1 MKLVV
6 AEKPSVA
13 QSIAKV
19 IGANKRQDGYL
30 EGNGYLVSWCV
41 GHLVELC
48 TPDEYDE
55 KYSKWNKED
64 LPILPDPFKWQVSKG
79 KNKQF
84 NILKDLMYRKDVDEI
99 ICATDAGR
107 EGELIF
113 RLVYIQAKCRKPFKR
128 LWISSMEDSA
138 IKDGFSNLKDGRAYD
153 SLYIAALCRS
163 KADWLVGINATR
175 LFTCTYGKR
184 LTVGRVQTPT
194 LAMIVE
200 RQDQID
206 HFTKEKYF
214 NVHLKKDELEVIKE
228 KIFDE
233 NAAKA
238 ISDKCNGKELVIASV
253 KKTGKTINP
262 PKLYD
267 LTTLQREANRFFGY
281 TAQKTL
287 DMTQSLYEK
296 KLVTYPRTDSQYLT
310 EDMRDT
316 AVYLLGAI
324 RRTFLPDSTNGD
336 VEIGRII
343 NNSKVSDHHA
353 IIPTAEIEKQDLSGL
368 SKEETDIL
376 KLISF
381 NMLCAVGT
389 RHEYLETEI
398 KAVCEGE
405 EYRAKGRTVT
415 SPGWKAIERV
425 TKDTLRRKAE
435 KGEKEATL
443 PDVREEQR
451 FFPVAA
457 SLSEHYTQ
465 PPKPFSEDSLLSKM
479 ETAGNEDFDE
489 DTEKKGLGTPATRA
503 SMIEKL
509 ISSGYVIR
517 KGKQLLP
524 TEDGINLIKV
534 IPDTI
539 KSPKLT
545 ADWENTLLQ
554 MERGKSDPGVFLDD
568 IKSMVCSLIK
578 DHGSVSEEEKSRF
591 SFIRKEIGKCPR
603 CGKPVHEG
611 RQNFYC
617 SDRNCGF
624 CIWKE
629 SKSLTAMK
637 KKVDLRMAK
646 DLLET
651 GRTHVKGLYS
661 PKKDKRFDADLVLED
676 TGKYVNLNLDFAKEG
691 KKDR

>member
-84 NILKDLMYRKDVDEI
+84 NILKGLMYRKDVDEI

-113 RLVYIQAKCRKPFKR
+113 RLVYNQAKCRKPFKR

-153 SLYIAALCRS
+153 SLYDAALCRS

-353 IIPTAEIEKQDLSGL
+353 IIPTVEIEKQDLSGL
-368 SKEETDIL
+368 SNIL

-415 SPGWKAIERV
+415 SPGWKAVERV

-479 ETAGNEDFDE
+479 ETAGNENFDE

-603 CGKPVHEG
+603 CGKPVYEG

-617 SDRNCGF
+617 SDRGCGF

>member
-84 NILKDLMYRKDVDEI
+84 NILKGLMYRKDVDEI

-138 IKDGFSNLKDGRAYD
+138 IKDGFSNLKDDRAYD

-184 LTVGRVQTPT
+184 LTV
-194 LAMIVE
+194 IVE

-228 KIFDE
+228 KIFNE

-324 RRTFLPDSTNGD
+324 RRTFLPDSTNDD

-389 RHEYLETEI
+389 RYEYLETEI

-405 EYRAKGRTVT
+405 EFRAKGRTVT
-415 SPGWKAIERV
+415 SPGWKAVERV
-425 TKDTLRRKAE
+425 TKDTLRRKTE
-435 KGEKEATL
+435 KGEKESTL

-603 CGKPVHEG
+603 CGKPVYEG

-617 SDRNCGF
+617 SDRGCGF

>member
-84 NILKDLMYRKDVDEI
+84 NILKGLMYRKDVDEI

-138 IKDGFSNLKDGRAYD
+138 IKDGFSNLKDDRAYD

-200 RQDQID
+200 RQDQIN

-238 ISDKCNGKELVIASV
+238 ISDKCNGKELV

-316 AVYLLGAI
+316 EVYLLGAI

-578 DHGSVSEEEKSRF
+578 DHDSVSEEEKSRF

-603 CGKPVHEG
+603 CGKPVYEG

-617 SDRNCGF
+617 SDRGCGF

-646 DLLET
+646 NLLET

-661 PKKDKRFDADLVLED
+661 RKKDKRFDADLVLED

>member
-84 NILKDLMYRKDVDEI
+84 NILKGLMYRKDVDEI

-153 SLYIAALCRS
+153 SLYDAALCRS

-415 SPGWKAIERV
+415 SPGWKAVERV

-603 CGKPVHEG
+603 CGKPVYEG

-617 SDRNCGF
+617 SDRGCGF

>member
-84 NILKDLMYRKDVDEI
+84 NILKGLMYRKDVDEI

-113 RLVYIQAKCRKPFKR
+113 RLVYNQAKCRKPFKR

-153 SLYIAALCRS
+153 SLYDAALCRS

-296 KLVTYPRTDSQYLT
+296 KLVTYPRTDSQYL
-310 EDMRDT
+310 
-316 AVYLLGAI
+316 GAI

-353 IIPTAEIEKQDLSGL
+353 IIPTVEIEKQDLSGL

-398 KAVCEGE
+398 KAVCEDE

-415 SPGWKAIERV
+415 SPGWKAVERV

-603 CGKPVHEG
+603 CGKPVYEG

-617 SDRNCGF
+617 SDRGCGF

-637 KKVDLRMAK
+637 KKVDLHMAK

>member
-1 MKLVV
+1 M
-6 AEKPSVA
+6 
-13 QSIAKV
+13 
-19 IGANKRQDGYL
+19 
-30 EGNGYLVSWCV
+30 
-41 GHLVELC
+41 
-48 TPDEYDE
+48 
-55 KYSKWNKED
+55 
-64 LPILPDPFKWQVSKG
+64 
-79 KNKQF
+79 
-84 NILKDLMYRKDVDEI
+84 
-99 ICATDAGR
+99 
-107 EGELIF
+107 
-113 RLVYIQAKCRKPFKR
+113 
-128 LWISSMEDSA
+128 
-138 IKDGFSNLKDGRAYD
+138 
-153 SLYIAALCRS
+153 
-163 KADWLVGINATR
+163 
-175 LFTCTYGKR
+175 
-184 LTVGRVQTPT
+184 
-194 LAMIVE
+194 
-200 RQDQID
+200 
-206 HFTKEKYF
+206 
-214 NVHLKKDELEVIKE
+214 IKE

-568 IKSMVCSLIK
+568 IKSMVCSIIK

-603 CGKPVHEG
+603 CGKPVYEG

-617 SDRNCGF
+617 SDRGCGF

-691 KKDR
+691 KKD

>member
-1 MKLVV
+1 M
-6 AEKPSVA
+6 
-13 QSIAKV
+13 
-19 IGANKRQDGYL
+19 
-30 EGNGYLVSWCV
+30 
-41 GHLVELC
+41 
-48 TPDEYDE
+48 
-55 KYSKWNKED
+55 
-64 LPILPDPFKWQVSKG
+64 
-79 KNKQF
+79 
-84 NILKDLMYRKDVDEI
+84 
-99 ICATDAGR
+99 
-107 EGELIF
+107 
-113 RLVYIQAKCRKPFKR
+113 
-128 LWISSMEDSA
+128 
-138 IKDGFSNLKDGRAYD
+138 
-153 SLYIAALCRS
+153 
-163 KADWLVGINATR
+163 
-175 LFTCTYGKR
+175 
-184 LTVGRVQTPT
+184 
-194 LAMIVE
+194 
-200 RQDQID
+200 
-206 HFTKEKYF
+206 
-214 NVHLKKDELEVIKE
+214 
-228 KIFDE
+228 
-233 NAAKA
+233 
-238 ISDKCNGKELVIASV
+238 
-253 KKTGKTINP
+253 
-262 PKLYD
+262 
-267 LTTLQREANRFFGY
+267 
-281 TAQKTL
+281 
-287 DMTQSLYEK
+287 
-296 KLVTYPRTDSQYLT
+296 
-310 EDMRDT
+310 
-316 AVYLLGAI
+316 
-324 RRTFLPDSTNGD
+324 
-336 VEIGRII
+336 
-343 NNSKVSDHHA
+343 
-353 IIPTAEIEKQDLSGL
+353 

-398 KAVCEGE
+398 KAVCEDE

>member
-1 MKLVV
+1 MRLVI

-19 IGANKRQDGYL
+19 IGAKEKQYGYL
-30 EGNGYLVSWCV
+30 EGNDYLVSWCV

-48 TPDEYDE
+48 MPDDYDE
-55 KYSKWNKED
+55 RYSKWASED
-64 LPILPDPFKWQVSKG
+64 LPILPDPFKWQVSKD

-84 NILKDLMYRKDVDEI
+84 AVLKKLMHRDDVSEI

-113 RLVYIQAKCRKPFKR
+113 RLVYQQAKCQKPFKR

-138 IKDGFSNLKDGRAYD
+138 IRDGFSDLKDGQEYD
-153 SLYIAALCRS
+153 ALYEAALCRS
-163 KADWLVGINATR
+163 KADWLVGMNATR
-175 LFTCTYGKR
+175 LFSCTYGKK

-194 LAMIVE
+194 LAIIVE

-206 HFTKEKYF
+206 QFRKEKYW
-214 NVHLKKDELEVIKE
+214 NIHLKKDGLEVVKEKVFDEMAAQAIKE
-228 KIFDE
+228 KCD
-233 NAAKA
+233 
-238 ISDKCNGKELVIASV
+238 GKELVITSV
-253 KKTGKTINP
+253 KKTKKSTNP
-262 PKLYD
+262 PRLYD
-267 LTTLQREANRFFGY
+267 LTTLQRESNRFFGY

-287 DMTQSLYEK
+287 DLVQSLYEK

-316 AVYLLGAI
+316 AEHLLSTI
-324 RRTFLPDSTNGD
+324 RRVFHHNIAPDS
-336 VEIGRII
+336 VEIDRII
-343 NNSKVSDHHA
+343 NSTKVSDHHA
-353 IIPTAEIEKQDLSGL
+353 IIPTVEIEKQDLRSL

-398 KAVCEGE
+398 KTICEGE
-405 EYRAKGRTVT
+405 EFSAKGKTVI
-415 SPGWKAIERV
+415 SPGWKVTEAV
-425 TKDTLRRKAE
+425 TKNTLRRKEEKAE
-435 KGEKEATL
+435 KEVVL
-443 PDVREEQR
+443 PEVNEGQR
-451 FFPVAA
+451 IFPVTA
-457 SLSEHYTQ
+457 SLTEHFTQ
-465 PPKPFSEDSLLSKM
+465 PPKAFNEDSLLSKM
-479 ETAGNEDFDE
+479 ETAGNEDFNE

-509 ISSGYVIR
+509 IKSGYVTR

-524 TEDGINLIKV
+524 TEDGINLIRV
-534 IPDTI
+534 IPERI

-545 ADWENTLLQ
+545 ADWENTLLL
-554 MERGKSDPGVFLDD
+554 MEKGKNDPYEFLNG
-568 IKSMVCSLIK
+568 IREMVCALVNEYSA
-578 DHGSVSEEEKSRF
+578 VSAEEKNLF
-591 SFIRKEIGKCPR
+591 SSARIEVGKCPR
-603 CGKPVHEG
+603 CGKPVYENK
-611 RQNFYC
+611 QSFSC
-617 SDRNCGF
+617 SDRDCGF

-646 DLLET
+646 ELLES
-651 GRTHVKGLYS
+651 GKTHVTGLYS
-661 PKKDKRFDADLVLED
+661 KKKNKRFDADLILQD
-676 TGKYVNLNLDFAKEG
+676 TGKYVNLNLDFAKEV
-691 KKDR
+691 KTDK

>member
-84 NILKDLMYRKDVDEI
+84 NILKGLMYRKDVDEI

-415 SPGWKAIERV
+415 SPGWKAVERV

-489 DTEKKGLGTPATRA
+489 DTEKKGLGT
-503 SMIEKL
+503 EKL

-611 RQNFYC
+611 RQNFFC

-651 GRTHVKGLYS
+651 GRTHVKGLYNG
-661 PKKDKRFDADLVLED
+661 R
-676 TGKYVNLNLDFAKEG
+676 NLLNFLFGSYYECG
-691 KKDR
+691 SNHIQIV